1 MRVTIEQLR
10 SGIPS
15 VAGWGKLEYTDWID
29 ESESWKKGCYLGE
42 WSFLDELH
50 VAGPDAL
57 KLFSDFAVN
66 SFAKFDIGQA
76 KHIICC
82 NRDGKIIGEGILMRF
97 GADEFEFQALGPVT
111 AWLEYQLRKGG
122 YNAQSDYRVSKFKF
136 QVQGPSSIEVLEQL
150 VGPRLRDVRFM
161 HQHSFSVAGHAT
173 LFLRQ
178 GMAGEIGFEL
188 QGPLAHAGE
197 VRKAILVAGQASGI
211 RRLGS
216 RTAMINH
223 LEACFPTVTHDY
235 LPAVCEPS
243 ESDFYEDLSKRER
256 LGTLD
261 FRRWTLDGCLKAKG
275 SFQAEHVSAW
285 YRSPVE
291 LGWARNVKFD
301 HDFYGREALE
311 REAANPRRKIMT
323 LIWNADD
330 CEDVQNSLFRGDTE
344 PYDFMDMPRQ
354 QRFCMDAHSV
364 LANGREVGV
373 ATSRSFSF
381 TFRQMMSHCVI
392 DLDKSEVGTKVEV
405 VWGSPGKR
413 QKRIRATVAPSPYK
427 KDNRRTDLKA
437 APAEAQAV

>member
-1 MRVTIEQLR
+1 MNEVVDGLR
-10 SGIPS
+10 RGVPAQ
-15 VAGWGKLEYTDWID
+15 AGWGKLEYTDWID

-50 VAGPDAL
+50 VSGRDAL

-82 NRDGKIIGEGILMRF
+82 NNDGKVIGEGILMRF
-97 GADEFEFQALGPVT
+97 GTDEFEFQALGPVT

-122 YNAQSDYRVSKFKF
+122 YDAEWSYGVTKFKF
-136 QVQGPSSIEVLEQL
+136 QVQGPSSVAVLESL
-150 VGPRLRDVRFM
+150 VGPRLRDLRFM
-161 HQHSFSVAGHAT
+161 HQNSFNVAGHAT

-188 QGPLAHAGE
+188 QGPRVHAND
-197 VRKAILVAGQASGI
+197 VREAILAAGRGAGI

-235 LPAVCEPS
+235 LPAVCEPA
-243 ESDFYEDLSKRER
+243 EKEFYDDLSAREKSAILR
-256 LGTLD
+256 
-261 FRRWTLDGCLKAKG
+261 FRTWTLDGCLKVMG
-275 SFQAEHVSAW
+275 SFQADHVSAW
-285 YRSPVE
+285 YRSPIE
-291 LGWARNVKFD
+291 LGWARNIKFD
-301 HDFYGREALE
+301 HDFYGRAALE
-311 REAANPRRKIMT
+311 REVANPRRRIMT

-330 CEDVQNSLFRGDTE
+330 CADVQNSLYRGNVE

-354 QRFCMDAHSV
+354 QRFCMNAHAV
-364 LANGREVGV
+364 LSDGKLVGV

-392 DLDKSEVGTKVEV
+392 DLKKCEVGTPVEV
-405 VWGSPGKR
+405 IWGEPGKR
-413 QKRIRATVAPSPYK
+413 LKIIRATVAPSPYK
-427 KDNRRTDLKA
+427 KDNRRADLQKVPVA
-437 APAEAQAV
+437 AAEK

>member
-1 MRVTIEQLR
+1 MSITIEQLR
-10 SGIPS
+10 TGIPS

-29 ESESWKKGCYLGE
+29 ESESWKRGCYLGE

-50 VAGPDAL
+50 VSGPDAL
-57 KLFSDFAVN
+57 RLFSEFAVN
-66 SFAKFDIGQA
+66 SFAKFEIGQA

-82 NRDGKIIGEGILMRF
+82 NHDGKIIGEGILMRL

-122 YNAQSDYRVSKFKF
+122 YNAEWDYRVSKFKF
-136 QVQGPSSIEVLEQL
+136 QVQGPASVEVLEKL

-161 HQHSFSVAGHAT
+161 HQHSFAIAGHAT

-188 QGPLAHAGE
+188 QGPLPHANS
-197 VRKAILVAGQASGI
+197 VRRAILEAGQPAGI

-243 ESDFYEDLSKRER
+243 ESAFYDDLAARER
-256 LGTLD
+256 HGALN

-275 SFQAEHVSAW
+275 SFQADHVSAY

-291 LGWARNVKFD
+291 LGWTRNIRFD

-311 REAANPRRKIMT
+311 RETADPHRKIMT
-323 LIWNADD
+323 LIWDAED
-330 CEDVQNSLFRGDTE
+330 CEDVQNSLFRADEE

-364 LANGREVGV
+364 LAGGREVGV

-405 VWGSPGKR
+405 VWGNPGKR
-413 QKRIRATVAPSPYK
+413 QKHIRATVAPSPYK
-427 KDNRRTDLKA
+427 KDNRRTDLRA
-437 APAEAQAV
+437 AQLAP

>member
-1 MRVTIEQLR
+1 
-10 SGIPS
+10 
-15 VAGWGKLEYTDWID
+15 
-29 ESESWKKGCYLGE
+29 
-42 WSFLDELH
+42 
-50 VAGPDAL
+50 
-57 KLFSDFAVN
+57 
-66 SFAKFDIGQA
+66 
-76 KHIICC
+76 
-82 NRDGKIIGEGILMRF
+82 
-97 GADEFEFQALGPVT
+97 
-111 AWLEYQLRKGG
+111 
-122 YNAQSDYRVSKFKF
+122 
-136 QVQGPSSIEVLEQL
+136 
-150 VGPRLRDVRFM
+150 
-161 HQHSFSVAGHAT
+161 
-173 LFLRQ
+173 
-178 GMAGEIGFEL
+178 MAGEIGFEL
-188 QGPLAHAGE
+188 QGPLAHANE
-197 VRKAILVAGQASGI
+197 VRRAILVAGQASGI

-243 ESDFYEDLSKRER
+243 ESEFYEDLAKRER
-256 LGTLD
+256 LRTLN

-311 REAANPRRKIMT
+311 RELANPRRKIMT
-323 LIWNADD
+323 LIWNAED
-330 CEDVQNSLFRGDTE
+330 CEDVQSSLFKADVE

-364 LANGREVGV
+364 LAEGREVGI

-405 VWGSPGKR
+405 IWGNPGKR

-427 KDNRRTDLKA
+427 KDNRRTDLT